1 MAEAIGLAASVAG
14 LITAA
19 VQSADVLTTAIGNIR
34 DAPDAIRSIDDELK
48 ALRPV
53 LGELEKALQNDL
65 SVILGNEINVA
76 LTNCDRVCIKFADK
90 LAHWTRHS
98 TDQDTSKRDRWN
110 IGLLK
115 QGSMETT
122 RAQLRNSREAMS
134 TTLQTAT

>member
-19 VQSADVLTTAIGNIR
+19 VQSADLLATAIGNIR

-53 LGELEKALQNDL
+53 LGELDKTLQNDS
-65 SVILGNEINVA
+65 SVILGNEINVVLA
-76 LTNCDRVCIKFADK
+76 NGDRVCTKLGDK

-98 TDQDTSKRDRWN
+98 TDQDTSKRDRWS

-115 QGSMETT
+115 QGSMETI
-122 RAQLRNSREAMS
+122 RAQLRNSRETLG